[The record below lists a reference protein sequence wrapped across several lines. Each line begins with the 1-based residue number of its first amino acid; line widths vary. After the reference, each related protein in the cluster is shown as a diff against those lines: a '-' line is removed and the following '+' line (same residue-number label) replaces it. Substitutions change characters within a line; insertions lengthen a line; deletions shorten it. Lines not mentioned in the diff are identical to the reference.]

1 MATQESKVLI
11 LNAAHTAAL
20 TERTRTTSRGTS
32 QRFTID
38 IVQEGIGVNLDEIS
52 AGRGIA
58 NALVEAIKKRI
69 QERAGQASDGTIA
82 FRVAAQTALMKGKA
96 WAQARYNPPGNRMGP
111 REPGKTQQKFQDSGR
126 LVEGMVST
134 PTRDGTFTIN
144 TAKGRF
150 DPNTWKAGK
159 NAPTFETVFR
169 ELLEMID
176 IATIADVPIV
186 RAAIEVSTAKMVQ
199 KLGKGALQ
207 LGKALRELGQ
217 TLGDT
222 GEALDD
228 FTGG

>member
-69 QERAGQASDGTIA
+69 QDRAGKASDGTIA

-126 LVEGMVST
+126 LVEGLVST

-144 TAKGRF
+144 AAKGRL

-159 NAPTFETVFR
+159 GAPTFDSVFR
-169 ELLEMID
+169 ELLELIGVE
-176 IATIADVPIV
+176 TIADEPGV
-186 RAAIEVSTAKMVQ
+186 RAAIEASTAKIVQ
-199 KLGKGALQ
+199 KLGKGALEV
-207 LGKALRELGQ
+207 GRALADLAR
-217 TLGDT
+217 TAGDT
-222 GEALDD
+222 AEALDD